1 MQFVIWVMHFIS
13 LTQLCLFVRNFL
25 GIHTQNPNR
34 NSPLTLARSFSLS
47 LSYTRNM
54 THSFTRFPL
63 LLLLCWQLHY
73 DYWIL
78 HWRKFVIRLLHVCES
93 VCVCMYVVAQQQAQ
107 QSWTFT
113 IVWLLL
119 LLFLYLPVSVLHF
132 QALNQSWLFQPSR
145 VNHEELLSHCEVV
158 FAPLFLWM
166 LSVMVV
172 LLLLLLLCFFVLYDW
187 PTDWPSRR
195 YSSIAA
201 PAKTGLATNS
211 IASAVHL
218 CVVCVCVC
226 AIVSINRDF
235 MRSLHSRA
243 QRSADIAAV
252 ANLSVH
258 TYIDS
263 DISIL

>member
-1 MQFVIWVMHFIS
+1 MCECLCIYVCGGAAASTAELNFHNCLAAVVIVFVAAY
-13 LTQLCLFVRNFL
+13 LCL
-25 GIHTQNPNR
+25 
-34 NSPLTLARSFSLS
+34 
-47 LSYTRNM
+47 
-54 THSFTRFPL
+54 
-63 LLLLCWQLHY
+63 
-73 DYWIL
+73 
-78 HWRKFVIRLLHVCES
+78 
-93 VCVCMYVVAQQQAQ
+93 
-107 QSWTFT
+107 
-113 IVWLLL
+113 
-119 LLFLYLPVSVLHF
+119 LHF
-132 QALNQSWLFQPSR
+132 QTQSKLNLFQPSR

-166 LSVMVV
+166 LNVMVV
-172 LLLLLLLCFFVLYDW
+172 LLLLLLLLLLCFFVLYDW

-201 PAKTGLATNS
+201 PAKTGLATN

-218 CVVCVCVC
+218 CVVCVCVCMC

-258 TYIDS
+258 MYVYR
-263 DISIL
+263 

>member
-1 MQFVIWVMHFIS
+1 
-13 LTQLCLFVRNFL
+13 
-25 GIHTQNPNR
+25 
-34 NSPLTLARSFSLS
+34 
-47 LSYTRNM
+47 M

-63 LLLLCWQLHY
+63 LLLLRWQLHY

-78 HWRKFVIRLLHVCES
+78 HWRNFVIRLLHVWVFVYICMWWRSNKHSRAKLSQLFGCCCYCFCSCLSLSVALPNSIKVES
-93 VCVCMYVVAQQQAQ
+93 LSAFKSE
-107 QSWTFT
+107 SWRAFKP
-113 IVWLLL
+113 LRSCLCPS
-119 LLFLYLPVSVLHF
+119 FS
-132 QALNQSWLFQPSR
+132 LN
-145 VNHEELLSHCEVV
+145 
-158 FAPLFLWM
+158 
-166 LSVMVV
+166 VMVV
-172 LLLLLLLCFFVLYDW
+172 LLLLLLLLLLCFFVLYDW

-201 PAKTGLATNS
+201 PAKTGLATN

-218 CVVCVCVC
+218 CVVCVCVCMC

-258 TYIDS
+258 MYVYR
-263 DISIL
+263 